1 MWNGKLK
8 AVTFSFDDGTTQ
20 DVQLIKLL
28 DKYGMKATFNLNSS
42 FFGIKERLTRNGKDI
57 PFEKVNPFDVKS
69 IYANHEVAVHTLT
82 HADLVIADEDTIF
95 WQVEKDRQ
103 VLSELVGYQVVG
115 MAYPNGGINNDDR
128 VASVIKRR
136 TGVKYSRT
144 ITSTYNF
151 DLQTNLYR
159 FNPTIHWGDELVY
172 GIIDKFVALKTDKP
186 QLLYIWGHSFE
197 IDSGTANLVKFEQA
211 LKKLSMQSDIF
222 FGTNKEVLL

>member
-69 IYANHEVAVHTLT
+69 IYSNHEVAVHTLT

-95 WQVEKDRQ
+95 WQVEK
-103 VLSELVGYQVVG
+103 
-115 MAYPNGGINNDDR
+115 
-128 VASVIKRR
+128 
-136 TGVKYSRT
+136 
-144 ITSTYNF
+144 
-151 DLQTNLYR
+151 
-159 FNPTIHWGDELVY
+159 H
-172 GIIDKFVALKTDKP
+172 IDNYCMLHH
-186 QLLYIWGHSFE
+186 Q
-197 IDSGTANLVKFEQA
+197 
-211 LKKLSMQSDIF
+211 M
-222 FGTNKEVLL
+222 